1 VKPWCSEN
9 DHTDGGWLGGLDLSI
24 FRGLTVAAKHT
35 CMIVVVD
42 RSDNSRKMFGNV
54 FHKHLC
60 LSTE

>member
-1 VKPWCSEN
+1 VDW
-9 DHTDGGWLGGLDLSI
+9 TDQF

-42 RSDNSRKMFGNV
+42 WSDNSRKMLGNV
-54 FHKHLC
+54 FQKHLC